1 MKNTV
6 GITAAILL
14 FSIVPA
20 HAQST
25 EINSINIDCS
35 VLKSGDAE
43 ITEKWDMDVY
53 EGTEV
58 YKSMYNMHQKDITL
72 ESVTDE
78 TGRKYTKLDSWDT
91 DAADKN
97 YRCGINST
105 DKGKEICMGINA
117 YGHKTYTMKYHVSRF
132 INQYRDT
139 QGINYTF
146 FSDMSIPVSK
156 AKIKVKNA
164 NFSQKTK
171 VWSFGYNGTVYP
183 HKGHIEMES
192 DDSPSRMQ
200 LLARTGGK
208 FTSTDTT
215 NSDMTFEKIRSNAF
229 VGSSY
234 KKATSVLENVGAKV
248 ETILFF
254 LPMAI
259 TIAIVL
265 AGPFL
270 LKKLVRSHGVLKR
283 KDGLKVPFRD
293 IHPFRDIPDATP
305 DELEF
310 AAEHSGTMEA
320 GGSSIAGYL
329 MSWYC
334 QGALEFTEDSSGR
347 VNGFGFKK
355 KPEIKGPGEAA
366 AYKFFSEA
374 GNYLTEKE
382 FKAYCRHHEKKLE
395 HTFYD
400 IENGV
405 KKSVDATM
413 TRKMYFIEV
422 PEYGN
427 EYFEKAKQIYGLYK
441 FLNDEGNMKDK
452 KYIEVNL
459 WKEYLVAASFFG
471 IADKVAKQMSRII
484 PEMPEDVYNTVEV
497 AICCK
502 SFGHA
507 GDSAVAEVRRSSGGG
522 GSSSYGGGGSFSS
535 GGGGGG
541 VR

>member
-1 MKNTV
+1 MRNTV
-6 GITAAILL
+6 GITVAILL

-25 EINSINIDCS
+25 EINSISIDCS

-53 EGTEV
+53 EGSEV
-58 YKSMYNMHQKDITL
+58 YKSLYNMHQKDIRL

-91 DAADKN
+91 DAADKS

-117 YGHKTYTMKYHVSRF
+117 HGHKTYTMKYRVSRF
-132 INQYRDT
+132 INQYKDT

-183 HKGHIEMES
+183 HKGYIEMKS

-200 LLARTGGK
+200 LLAKTGGK

-215 NSDMTFEKIRSNAF
+215 NSNMTFEKIRRDAF

-234 KKATSVLENVGAKV
+234 KKAAGALENVIAKAGTV
-248 ETILFF
+248 LSF
-254 LPMAI
+254 LP
-259 TIAIVL
+259 IAVF
-265 AGPFL
+265 GSFL
-270 LKKLVRSHGVLKR
+270 FKKLARAHGALRR

-293 IHPFRDIPDATP
+293 VHPFRDIPDATP

-310 AAEHSGTMEA
+310 AAEHSVTMEA

-355 KPEIKGPGEAA
+355 QPEVKGPGEAA
-366 AYKFFSEA
+366 AYMLFSDA
-374 GNYLTEKE
+374 GSYLTAKE
-382 FKAYCRHHEKKLE
+382 FKAYCRRHEKKVE
-395 HTFYD
+395 HTFHG

-413 TRKMYFIEV
+413 TRKMLFMEV
-422 PEYGN
+422 PEYGD

-452 KYIEVNL
+452 KYIEANL

-471 IADKVAKQMSRII
+471 IADKVAKQMSKII
-484 PEMPEDVYNTVEV
+484 PEMPEDIYNAVE
-497 AICCK
+497 AARCCE

-507 GDSAVAEVRRSSGGG
+507 GSSAVAEANRSSGGG

>member
-1 MKNTV
+1 MKKAI

-20 HAQST
+20 HAQAA
-25 EINSINIDCS
+25 EINSIDIDCS

-43 ITEKWDMDVY
+43 ITEKWDMSVS

-58 YKSMYNMHQKDITL
+58 YKSLYNMHQKNVTL

-91 DAADKN
+91 DASDKK
-97 YRCGINST
+97 YRCGINNAS
-105 DKGKEICMGINA
+105 KGKEICMGINA
-117 YGHKTYTMKYHVSRF
+117 YGHKTYTMKYRVSRF
-132 INQYRDT
+132 INQYRDS

-156 AKIKVKNA
+156 AKIKVRNA
-164 NFSQKTK
+164 DFSKKTK
-171 VWSFGYNGTVYP
+171 VWSFGYSGTVYP
-183 HKGHIEMES
+183 HKGYIEMES

-200 LLARTGGK
+200 LLAKTGGK
-208 FTSTDTT
+208 FTNTDTT
-215 NSDMTFEKIRSNAF
+215 NSNMTFEKIRRNAF
-229 VGSSY
+229 IGSSY
-234 KKATSVLENVGAKV
+234 RKATNVFENVIAAIV
-248 ETILFF
+248 EFLFIL
-254 LPMAI
+254 PW
-259 TIAIVL
+259 AIVL
-265 AGPFL
+265 FGPFL
-270 LKKLVRSHGVLKR
+270 LKKLTRAGGLRR
-283 KDGLKVPFRD
+283 KDGLTVPFRD
-293 IHPFRDIPDATP
+293 VHPFRDIPDAVP
-305 DELEF
+305 DEFEF
-310 AAEHSGTMEA
+310 AAEHSVTMKA
-320 GGSSIAGYL
+320 GGSAIAGYL

-334 QGALEFTEDSSGR
+334 QGALEFSEDSSGR
-347 VNGFGFKK
+347 VNGFAFKK
-355 KPEIKGPGEAA
+355 KPEIKGAGEAA
-366 AYKFFSEA
+366 AYKFFKGA
-374 GNYLTEKE
+374 GGYLTAKE
-382 FKAYCRHHEKKLE
+382 FKSYCRRHEEKLE
-395 HTFYD
+395 RTFHG
-400 IENGV
+400 IENGA

-413 TRKMYFIEV
+413 TSKMLFIEV

-452 KYIEVNL
+452 KYIEANL

-484 PEMPEDVYNTVEV
+484 PEMPEDISAAVSV
-497 AICCK
+497 ARCCE

-507 GDSAVAEVRRSSGGG
+507 GSTAAAEARRSSGGG
-522 GSSSYGGGGSFSS
+522 GSSSFGGGGSFSS